1 MKSIAFCSVFTA
13 SFPLGDKGGPFGSP
27 SAQRT
32 ETGQNLGSAAWC
44 SAHRVVEVVVGMGVE
59 GAFHSLFGGRPGRT
73 GAAGT
78 GRDGAGRARTDWDR
92 QDGSGR
98 TASS

>member
-32 ETGQNLGSAAWC
+32 ETRQNLGSAAWC
-44 SAHRVVEVVVGMGVE
+44 SAHRAVEVVVGMGVE
-59 GAFHSLFGGRPGRT
+59 GAFHSLFEG
-73 GAAGT
+73 
-78 GRDGAGRARTDWDR
+78 GRDGLGRGGVGAGWGVWLRGNAIYML
-92 QDGSGR
+92 GSR
-98 TASS
+98 FV